1 MEQDESPIYRINYD
15 YKMAMN
21 LFNYIIDELSALKN
35 NTKDQILD
43 RKDKVKQKL
52 LIKSLNSVESLLN
65 DIHHHKEIYENTTTS
80 ISIDVIPIS
89 PLNLTIEALQIE
101 LKKID
106 KSSNDKKFAEISK
119 TRKRIISKALPPLKN
134 LANHIEK
141 IR

>member
-52 LIKSLNSVESLLN
+52 LIK
-65 DIHHHKEIYENTTTS
+65 IT
-80 ISIDVIPIS
+80 
-89 PLNLTIEALQIE
+89 
-101 LKKID
+101 
-106 KSSNDKKFAEISK
+106 
-119 TRKRIISKALPPLKN
+119 
-134 LANHIEK
+134 
-141 IR
+141 

>member
-1 MEQDESPIYRINYD
+1 MEQDEGPIYRINYD
-15 YKMAMN
+15 YKMAMD
-21 LFNYIIDELSALKN
+21 LFNYIIDELSRLKN
-35 NTKDQILD
+35 NTKDQIPD

-52 LIKSLNSVESLLN
+52 LIKSINSVESLLN
-65 DIHHHKEIYENTTTS
+65 DIHRHEEIYENTSTN
-80 ISIDVIPIS
+80 ISIDVIPMS

-106 KSSNDKKFAEISK
+106 KSSNDKKIAEISK
-119 TRKRIISKALPPLKN
+119 MRKRIISKALPPLKD